1 MTENQERETVGFVYF
16 MDGAQQGQIVKLYA
30 GRNSL
35 GTSEECNL
43 VLEGESISAKHA
55 SVRYEDER
63 YLLRDLDSRDGTFVN
78 GKEIASYEL
87 EENDV
92 IGVGDA
98 KLKFKKL

>member
-1 MTENQERETVGFVYF
+1 MTEHEEQEVVGFVYF
-16 MDGAQQGQIVKLYA
+16 MTGPQSGQIAKVYA

-35 GTSEECNL
+35 GTSGECSL

-55 SVRYEDER
+55 SIRYEDER
-63 YLLRDLDSRDGTFVN
+63 YLLRDLDSRNGTFVN
-78 GKEIASYEL
+78 GEEIAAHDL

-92 IGVGDA
+92 IVVGDA